1 MAGMPPAP
9 PPASRR
15 VDPGWRAAAVAG
27 LAALLAFALL
37 TVAVLAPWAALIAA
51 DREVSTP
58 AMRFAD
64 DAGLRGLLVAWQ
76 AASMPSCAHG
86 ALTVIAA
93 LAWWRHRQTRRVLLA
108 LAAAYLTWWL
118 TPILKNAVDR
128 PRPQVP
134 DPLWGIGGYSFPSG
148 HAANVTAAAL
158 ALGIVLWPVMPA
170 SGRRWVAAGGGA
182 VVVLTCA
189 DRVLLGVH
197 YLTDV
202 LAGVL
207 LGAGIGCLALAGT
220 RFHRITNREA
230 LPAGIP
236 RAA

>member
-1 MAGMPPAP
+1 M
-9 PPASRR
+9 
-15 VDPGWRAAAVAG
+15 AG

-148 HAANVTAAAL
+148 HASNVTAAAL